1 MKKAFKIIG
10 IILGIMILL
19 LIAAPFIFKGSFE
32 KMLKHTINEN
42 LNATVTWEDF
52 DLSLFSSF
60 PDASLQVNNFSVINK
75 APFAGDTLASGKTLS
90 LEIGIMQLFK
100 KSDEAIKVDAVF
112 LDEAFVNIKIDSL
125 GKANY
130 DIAIKDDAP
139 ITTAGEETKGGFTF
153 DLKKYEVK
161 NSRINYSDAASK
173 TYLILTDVQHEGSGD
188 LSQDISNLD
197 TKTEAFASFRM
208 DDAEYL
214 TKNRISLDAIFK
226 IDLKNLKYTFLE
238 NEAKINELPL
248 TFDGYVKVNE
258 TNNEVDITFKTPSS
272 DFKNFL
278 AVIPE
283 TYVKQISDVKT
294 TGNFTVNGMLKG
306 IVDSTHIP
314 TMDIKI
320 ASDDASFK
328 YPDLPK
334 TVENITI
341 DAQLKNETGLLKD
354 TFLNISKFTFKIDG
368 EPFRMNGSIKNMTA
382 NPLVNMEMQG
392 TFNLANIE
400 KVLPVEMEQK
410 LSGIFKADVIAN
422 FDMESVEKER
432 YDKVDARGTASLTNF
447 NYDAGFKN
455 ELKVTNASLS
465 LQPGVFTLKE
475 LNATTGKT
483 DIKASGNIQ
492 NLIPF
497 LMSKQDLKGRF
508 NLQSNT
514 FNVNDFMATESTSSE
529 KNTAGKG
536 DTSQKTTAS
545 EGVKIPDF
553 LNATI
558 DFNANKVIY
567 DNLELKNAKG
577 TAAIANEAI
586 TISNFTSN
594 IFGGNIALSGNVS
607 TKSEIPT
614 FAMTLDLSKI
624 DIEQSFDKL
633 EMFKYLVPIAKAL
646 QGSLNT
652 KFELN
657 GQLTND
663 LSPKLST
670 LAGTALAQIITAEVD
685 PQQAPLL
692 SALGEKVS
700 FLNLDRLSLRDVST
714 NLTFNNGKI
723 EVKPFHFDVKGID
736 VAVSGT
742 HGLDK
747 SIDYNLTMDVPAKYL
762 GSEVTKL
769 LQNLNPQEA
778 DAMSVALPIGL
789 KGTFTNPQVS
799 LNAENAI
806 NTLTKQLLAKQKDKL
821 INQGTGLLEGIL
833 TGGTKPDSTKTNTN
847 TNNTNQQQTTQQQ
860 TTQQQTTQQQN
871 TLMIKDVLGGILG
884 GKKKKTDSTKVPQI
898 PKGGN

>member
-1 MKKAFKIIG
+1 MKKALKIIG
-10 IILGIMILL
+10 IILGILILL
-19 LIAAPFIFKGSFE
+19 LIAAPFIFKGSLE
-32 KMLKHTINEN
+32 KMLKRTINEN
-42 LNATVTWEDF
+42 LNATVAWEDL

-60 PDASLQVNNFSVINK
+60 PDASLQLKNFSVINK
-75 APFAGDTLASGKTLS
+75 APFEGDTLASGKTLS
-90 LEIGIMQLFK
+90 LDMGIMQLFK
-100 KSDEAIKVDAVF
+100 KSNEAIKVDEVKI
-112 LDEAFVNIKIDSL
+112 DEAFVNIKIDSL
-125 GKANY
+125 ENANY

-139 ITTAGEETKGGFTF
+139 AVTEGEESAGGFTF
-153 DLKKYEVK
+153 DLKNYEIT
-161 NSRINYSDAASK
+161 NSRINYLDEATN
-173 TYLILTDVQHEGSGD
+173 TYLMLTEVQHEGSGD
-188 LSQDISNLD
+188 LSQEISNLD
-197 TKTEAFASFRM
+197 TKTEAFASFKI
-208 DDAEYL
+208 DSTEYL

-226 IDLKNLKYTFLE
+226 LDLKNQKYTFLE

-258 TNNEVDITFKTPSS
+258 TNNEVDLTFKTPSS

-283 TYVKQISDVKT
+283 TYVKQINDVKT

-320 ASDDASFK
+320 ASDNASFK

-334 TVENITI
+334 TVDNITI
-341 DAQLKNETGLLKD
+341 DAQLKNETGLLND
-354 TFLNISKFTFKIDG
+354 TYLNIPKLTFRIDN
-368 EPFRMNGSIKNMTA
+368 EPFRMNGSIKNMTE

-392 TFNLANIE
+392 TLNLANIE

-432 YDKVDARGTASLTNF
+432 YDQIDARGTASLTNF

-455 ELKVTNASLS
+455 ELKVANANLAM
-465 LQPGVFTLKE
+465 QPGSITLKE
-475 LNATTGKT
+475 LNAKTGQT

-508 NLQSNT
+508 EVQSNT
-514 FNVNDFMATESTSSE
+514 FNVNDFMASEDSVSENNSKEKGTAAQKTASSE
-529 KNTAGKG
+529 A
-536 DTSQKTTAS
+536 
-545 EGVKIPDF
+545 VKIPDF
-553 LNATI
+553 LDATL
-558 DFNANKVIY
+558 DFNADKVIY

-577 TAAIANEAI
+577 TAAIANETI
-586 TISNFTSN
+586 TISNFTSD

-607 TKSEIPT
+607 TKTETPT
-614 FAMTLDLSKI
+614 FAMALDLSKI
-624 DIEQSFDKL
+624 DIDQSFKEL
-633 EMFKYLVPIAKAL
+633 EMFQFLVPIAKAL

-692 SALGEKVS
+692 AALGNKVS

-714 NLTFNNGKI
+714 NFTFNNGKI
-723 EVKPFHFDVKGID
+723 EVKPFDFDIKGIN
-736 VAVSGT
+736 VAVAGT

-747 SIDYNLTMDVPAKYL
+747 SIDYNVTMDVPAKYL
-762 GSEVTKL
+762 GNDVTKL
-769 LQNLNPQEA
+769 LQNLSPQEA

-799 LNAENAI
+799 LNAETAI
-806 NTLTKQLLAKQKDKL
+806 NALTKQLLAKQKDKL
-821 INQGTGLLEGIL
+821 INQGTDILGGIL
-833 TGGTKPDSTKTNTN
+833 SGGTKQDSTKTNT
-847 TNNTNQQQTTQQQ
+847 NTNQQQTTQQQ
-860 TTQQQTTQQQN
+860 NTQI
-871 TLMIKDVLGGILG
+871 IKDVLGGILG
-884 GKKKKTDSTKVPQI
+884 GKKKKADTTKT
-898 PKGGN
+898 GN

>member
-1 MKKAFKIIG
+1 MKKALKIIG
-10 IILGIMILL
+10 IILGILILL
-19 LIAAPFIFKGSFE
+19 LIAAPFIFKGSLE
-32 KMLKHTINEN
+32 KMLKRTINEN
-42 LNATVTWEDF
+42 LNATVAWEDL

-60 PDASLQVNNFSVINK
+60 PDASLQLKNFSVINK
-75 APFAGDTLASGKTLS
+75 APFEGDTLASGKTLS
-90 LEIGIMQLFK
+90 LDMGIMQLFK
-100 KSDEAIKVDAVF
+100 KSNEAIKVDEVKI
-112 LDEAFVNIKIDSL
+112 DEAFVNIKIDSL
-125 GKANY
+125 GNANY
-130 DIAIKDDAP
+130 DIAVKDDAP
-139 ITTAGEETKGGFTF
+139 AVTEGEESAGGFTF
-153 DLKKYEVK
+153 DLKNYEIT
-161 NSRINYSDAASK
+161 NSRINYLDEATN
-173 TYLILTDVQHEGSGD
+173 TYLMLTEVQHEGSGD
-188 LSQDISNLD
+188 LSQEISNLD
-197 TKTEAFASFRM
+197 TKTEAFASFKI
-208 DDAEYL
+208 DSTEYL

-226 IDLKNLKYTFLE
+226 LDLKNQKYTFLE

-258 TNNEVDITFKTPSS
+258 TNNEVDLTFKTPSS

-283 TYVKQISDVKT
+283 TYVKQINDVKT

-320 ASDDASFK
+320 ASENASFK

-334 TVENITI
+334 TVDNITI
-341 DAQLKNETGLLKD
+341 DAQLINETGLLKD
-354 TFLNISKFTFKIDG
+354 TYLNIPKLTFRIDN
-368 EPFRMNGSIKNMTA
+368 EPFRMNGSIENMTE

-392 TFNLANIE
+392 TLNLANIE

-432 YDKVDARGTASLTNF
+432 YDQIDARGTASLTNF

-455 ELKVTNASLS
+455 ELKVVNANLTM
-465 LQPGVFTLKE
+465 QPGTITLKE
-475 LNATTGKT
+475 LNAKTGQT

-508 NLQSNT
+508 AVQSNT
-514 FNVNDFMATESTSSE
+514 FNVNDFMASE
-529 KNTAGKG
+529 DSVSENNSKEKGTA
-536 DTSQKTTAS
+536 SQKTTSS
-545 EGVKIPDF
+545 ETVKIPDF
-553 LNATI
+553 LDATL

-577 TAAIANEAI
+577 TAAIANETI
-586 TISNFTSN
+586 TISNFTSD

-607 TKSEIPT
+607 TKTETPT
-614 FAMTLDLSKI
+614 FAMALDLSKI
-624 DIEQSFDKL
+624 DIDQSFEKL
-633 EMFKYLVPIAKAL
+633 EMFQFLVPIAKAL
-646 QGSLNT
+646 HGNLNT
-652 KFELN
+652 KFELT

-685 PQQAPLL
+685 SQQAPLL
-692 SALGEKVS
+692 AALGNKVS

-714 NLTFNNGKI
+714 NFTFNNGKI
-723 EVKPFHFDVKGID
+723 EVKPFDFDVKGIN
-736 VAVSGT
+736 VAVAGT

-747 SIDYNLTMDVPAKYL
+747 SIDYNVTMDVPAKYL
-762 GSEVTKL
+762 GNDVTKL
-769 LQNLNPQEA
+769 LQNLSPQEA

-799 LNAENAI
+799 LNAETAI
-806 NTLTKQLLAKQKDKL
+806 NALTKQLLAKQKDKL
-821 INQGTGLLEGIL
+821 INQGTDILGGIL
-833 TGGTKPDSTKTNTN
+833 SGGTKQDSTKTNT
-847 TNNTNQQQTTQQQ
+847 NTNQQQTTQQQ
-860 TTQQQTTQQQN
+860 N
-871 TLMIKDVLGGILG
+871 TKIIKDVLGGILG
-884 GKKKKTDSTKVPQI
+884 GKKKKTDTTKT
-898 PKGGN
+898 GN

>member
-1 MKKAFKIIG
+1 MKKALKIIG
-10 IILGIMILL
+10 IILGILILL
-19 LIAAPFIFKGSFE
+19 LIAAPFIFKGSLE
-32 KMLKHTINEN
+32 KMLKRTINEN
-42 LNATVTWEDF
+42 LNATVAWEDL

-60 PDASLQVNNFSVINK
+60 PDASLQLNNFSVINK
-75 APFAGDTLASGKTLS
+75 APFEGDTLASGKTLS
-90 LEIGIMQLFK
+90 MDMGIMQLFK
-100 KSDEAIKVDAVF
+100 KSNEAIKVDEVKI
-112 LDEAFVNIKIDSL
+112 DEAFVNIKIDSL
-125 GKANY
+125 GNANY

-139 ITTAGEETKGGFTF
+139 AVTEGEESAGGFTF
-153 DLKKYEVK
+153 DLKNYEIT
-161 NSRINYSDAASK
+161 NSRINYLDEATN
-173 TYLILTDVQHEGSGD
+173 TYLMLTEVQHEGSGD
-188 LSQDISNLD
+188 LSQEISNLD
-197 TKTEAFASFRM
+197 TKTEAFASFKI
-208 DDAEYL
+208 DSTEYL

-226 IDLKNLKYTFLE
+226 LDLKNQKYTFLE

-258 TNNEVDITFKTPSS
+258 TNNQVDLTFKTPSS

-283 TYVKQISDVKT
+283 TYVKQINDVKT

-320 ASDDASFK
+320 ASDNASFK

-334 TVENITI
+334 TVDNITI
-341 DAQLKNETGLLKD
+341 DAQLKNETGLLND
-354 TFLNISKFTFKIDG
+354 TYLNIPKLTFRIDN
-368 EPFRMNGSIKNMTA
+368 EPFRMNGSIKNMTE

-392 TFNLANIE
+392 TLNLANIE

-432 YDKVDARGTASLTNF
+432 YDQIDARGTASLTNF

-455 ELKVTNASLS
+455 ELKVANANLAM
-465 LQPGVFTLKE
+465 QPGSITLKE
-475 LNATTGKT
+475 LNAKTGQT

-508 NLQSNT
+508 EVQSNT
-514 FNVNDFMATESTSSE
+514 FNVNDFMASEDSVSENNSKEKGTAAQKTASSE
-529 KNTAGKG
+529 A
-536 DTSQKTTAS
+536 
-545 EGVKIPDF
+545 VKIPDF
-553 LNATI
+553 LDATL
-558 DFNANKVIY
+558 DFNADKVIY

-577 TAAIANEAI
+577 TAAIANETI
-586 TISNFTSN
+586 TISNFTSD

-607 TKSEIPT
+607 TKTETPT
-614 FAMTLDLSKI
+614 FAMALDLSKI
-624 DIEQSFDKL
+624 DIDQSFKEL
-633 EMFKYLVPIAKAL
+633 EMFQFLVPIAKAL

-692 SALGEKVS
+692 AALGNKVS

-714 NLTFNNGKI
+714 NFTFNNGKI
-723 EVKPFHFDVKGID
+723 EVKPFDFDIKGIN
-736 VAVSGT
+736 VAVAGT

-747 SIDYNLTMDVPAKYL
+747 SIDYNVTMDVPAKYL
-762 GSEVTKL
+762 GNDVTKL
-769 LQNLNPQEA
+769 LQNLSPQEA

-799 LNAENAI
+799 LNAETAI
-806 NTLTKQLLAKQKDKL
+806 NALTKQLLAKQKDKL
-821 INQGTGLLEGIL
+821 INQGTDILGGIL
-833 TGGTKPDSTKTNTN
+833 SGGTKQDSTKTNT
-847 TNNTNQQQTTQQQ
+847 NTNQQQTTQQQ
-860 TTQQQTTQQQN
+860 NTQI
-871 TLMIKDVLGGILG
+871 IKDVLGGILG
-884 GKKKKTDSTKVPQI
+884 GKKKKTDTTKT
-898 PKGGN
+898 GN

>member
-1 MKKAFKIIG
+1 MKKALKIIG
-10 IILGIMILL
+10 IILGILILL
-19 LIAAPFIFKGSFE
+19 LIAAPFIFKGSLE
-32 KMLKHTINEN
+32 KMLKRTINEN
-42 LNATVTWEDF
+42 LNATVAWEDL

-60 PDASLQVNNFSVINK
+60 PDASLQLNNFSVINK
-75 APFAGDTLASGKTLS
+75 APFEGDTLASGKTLS
-90 LEIGIMQLFK
+90 LDMGIMQLFK
-100 KSDEAIKVDAVF
+100 KSNEAIKVDEVK

-125 GKANY
+125 GNANY

-139 ITTAGEETKGGFTF
+139 AVTEGEESAGGFTF
-153 DLKKYEVK
+153 DLKKYEIK
-161 NSRINYSDAASK
+161 NSRINYLDEATN
-173 TYLILTDVQHEGSGD
+173 TYLMLTEVQHEGSGD
-188 LSQDISNLD
+188 LSQEISNLD
-197 TKTEAFASFRM
+197 TQTSALASLRI
-208 DDAEYL
+208 DSTEYL

-226 IDLKNLKYTFLE
+226 LDLKNQKYTFLE

-258 TNNEVDITFKTPSS
+258 TNNEVDLTFKTPSS

-283 TYVKQISDVKT
+283 TYVKQINDVKT

-320 ASDDASFK
+320 ASDNASFK

-334 TVENITI
+334 TVDNITI
-341 DAQLKNETGLLKD
+341 DAQLKNETGLLND
-354 TFLNISKFTFKIDG
+354 TYLNIPKLTFRIDN
-368 EPFRMNGSIKNMTA
+368 EPFRMNGSIKNMTE

-392 TFNLANIE
+392 TLNLANIE

-432 YDKVDARGTASLTNF
+432 YDQIDARGTASLTNF

-455 ELKVTNASLS
+455 ELKVANANLAM
-465 LQPGVFTLKE
+465 QPGSITLNE
-475 LNATTGKT
+475 LNAKTGQT

-508 NLQSNT
+508 EVQSNT
-514 FNVNDFMATESTSSE
+514 FNVNDFMASEDSVSENNSKEKGTAAQKTASSE
-529 KNTAGKG
+529 A
-536 DTSQKTTAS
+536 
-545 EGVKIPDF
+545 VKIPDF
-553 LNATI
+553 LDATL
-558 DFNANKVIY
+558 DFNADKVIY

-577 TAAIANEAI
+577 TAAIANETI
-586 TISNFTSN
+586 TISNFTSD

-607 TKSEIPT
+607 TKTETPT
-614 FAMTLDLSKI
+614 FAMALDLSKI
-624 DIEQSFDKL
+624 DIDQSFKEL
-633 EMFKYLVPIAKAL
+633 EMFQFLVPIAKAL

-692 SALGEKVS
+692 AALGNKVS

-714 NLTFNNGKI
+714 NFTFNNGKI
-723 EVKPFHFDVKGID
+723 EVKPFDFDIKGIN
-736 VAVSGT
+736 VAVAGT

-747 SIDYNLTMDVPAKYL
+747 SIDYNVTMDVPAKYL
-762 GSEVTKL
+762 GNDVTKL
-769 LQNLNPQEA
+769 LQNLSPQEA

-799 LNAENAI
+799 LNAETAI
-806 NTLTKQLLAKQKDKL
+806 NALTKQLLAKQKDKL
-821 INQGTGLLEGIL
+821 INQGTDILGGIL
-833 TGGTKPDSTKTNTN
+833 SGGTKQDSTKTNT
-847 TNNTNQQQTTQQQ
+847 NTNQQQTTQQQ
-860 TTQQQTTQQQN
+860 NTQI
-871 TLMIKDVLGGILG
+871 IKDVLGGILG
-884 GKKKKTDSTKVPQI
+884 GKKKKTDTTKT
-898 PKGGN
+898 GN

>member
-1 MKKAFKIIG
+1 MKKALKIIG
-10 IILGIMILL
+10 IILGILILL
-19 LIAAPFIFKGSFE
+19 LIAAPFIFKGSLE
-32 KMLKHTINEN
+32 KMLKRTINEN
-42 LNATVTWEDF
+42 LNATVAWEDL

-60 PDASLQVNNFSVINK
+60 PDASLQLNNFSVINK
-75 APFAGDTLASGKTLS
+75 APFEGDTLASGKTLS
-90 LEIGIMQLFK
+90 LDMGIMQLFK
-100 KSDEAIKVDAVF
+100 KSNEAIKVDEVKI
-112 LDEAFVNIKIDSL
+112 DEAFVNIKIDSL
-125 GKANY
+125 GNANY

-139 ITTAGEETKGGFTF
+139 AVTEGEESAGGFTF
-153 DLKKYEVK
+153 DLKKYEIK
-161 NSRINYSDAASK
+161 NSRINYLDEATN
-173 TYLILTDVQHEGSGD
+173 TYLMLTEVQHEGSGD
-188 LSQDISNLD
+188 LSQEISNLD
-197 TKTEAFASFRM
+197 TQTSALASLRI
-208 DDAEYL
+208 DSTEYL

-226 IDLKNLKYTFLE
+226 LDLKNQKYTFLE

-258 TNNEVDITFKTPSS
+258 TNNEVDLTFKTPSS

-283 TYVKQISDVKT
+283 TYVKQINDVKT

-320 ASDDASFK
+320 ASDNASFK

-334 TVENITI
+334 TVNNITI
-341 DAQLKNETGLLKD
+341 DAQLINETGLLKD
-354 TFLNISKFTFKIDG
+354 TYLNIPKLTFRIDN
-368 EPFRMNGSIKNMTA
+368 EPFRMNGSIKNMTE

-392 TFNLANIE
+392 TLNLANIE

-432 YDKVDARGTASLTNF
+432 YDQIDARGTASLTNF

-455 ELKVTNASLS
+455 ELKVANANLAM
-465 LQPGVFTLKE
+465 QPGSITLKE
-475 LNATTGKT
+475 LNAKTGQT

-508 NLQSNT
+508 EVQSNT
-514 FNVNDFMATESTSSE
+514 FNVNDFMASEDSVSENNSKEKGTAAQKTASSE
-529 KNTAGKG
+529 A
-536 DTSQKTTAS
+536 
-545 EGVKIPDF
+545 VKIPDF
-553 LNATI
+553 LDATL
-558 DFNANKVIY
+558 DFNADKVIY

-577 TAAIANEAI
+577 TAAIANETI
-586 TISNFTSN
+586 TISNFTSD

-607 TKSEIPT
+607 TKTETPT
-614 FAMTLDLSKI
+614 FAMALDLSKI
-624 DIEQSFDKL
+624 DIDQSFKEL
-633 EMFKYLVPIAKAL
+633 EMFQFLVPIAKAL

-692 SALGEKVS
+692 AALGNKVS

-714 NLTFNNGKI
+714 NFTFNNGKI
-723 EVKPFHFDVKGID
+723 EVKPFDFDIKGIN
-736 VAVSGT
+736 VAVAGT

-747 SIDYNLTMDVPAKYL
+747 SIDYNVTMDVPAKYL
-762 GSEVTKL
+762 GNDVTKL
-769 LQNLNPQEA
+769 LQNLSPKEA

-799 LNAENAI
+799 LNAETAI
-806 NTLTKQLLAKQKDKL
+806 NALTKQLLAKQKDKL
-821 INQGTGLLEGIL
+821 INQGTDILGGIL
-833 TGGTKPDSTKTNTN
+833 SGGTKQDSTKTNT
-847 TNNTNQQQTTQQQ
+847 NTNQQQTTQQQ
-860 TTQQQTTQQQN
+860 NTQI
-871 TLMIKDVLGGILG
+871 IKDVLGGILG
-884 GKKKKTDSTKVPQI
+884 GKKKKADTTKT
-898 PKGGN
+898 GN

>member
-1 MKKAFKIIG
+1 MKKALKIIG
-10 IILGIMILL
+10 IILGILILL
-19 LIAAPFIFKGSFE
+19 LIAAPFIFKGSLE
-32 KMLKHTINEN
+32 KMLKRTINEN
-42 LNATVTWEDF
+42 LNATVAWEDL

-60 PDASLQVNNFSVINK
+60 PDASLQLNNFSVINK
-75 APFAGDTLASGKTLS
+75 TPFEGDTLASGKTLS
-90 LEIGIMQLFK
+90 LDMGIMQLFK
-100 KSDEAIKVDAVF
+100 KSNEAIKVDEVK

-125 GKANY
+125 GNANY

-139 ITTAGEETKGGFTF
+139 AVTEGEESAGGFTF
-153 DLKKYEVK
+153 DLKNYEIT
-161 NSRINYSDAASK
+161 NSRINYLDEATN
-173 TYLILTDVQHEGSGD
+173 TYLMLTEVQHEGSGD
-188 LSQDISNLD
+188 LSQEISNLD
-197 TKTEAFASFRM
+197 TKTEAFASFKI
-208 DDAEYL
+208 DSTEYL
-214 TKNRISLDAIFK
+214 TKNRISLNAIFK
-226 IDLKNLKYTFLE
+226 LDLKNQKYTFLE

-258 TNNEVDITFKTPSS
+258 TNNQVDLTFKTPSS

-283 TYVKQISDVKT
+283 TYVKQINDVKT

-320 ASDDASFK
+320 ASENASFK

-334 TVENITI
+334 TVDNITI
-341 DAQLKNETGLLKD
+341 DAQLINETGLLKD
-354 TFLNISKFTFKIDG
+354 TYLNIPKLTFRIDN
-368 EPFRMNGSIKNMTA
+368 EPFRMNGSIKNMTE

-392 TFNLANIE
+392 TLNLANIE

-432 YDKVDARGTASLTNF
+432 YDQIDARGTASLTNF

-455 ELKVTNASLS
+455 ELKVANANLAM
-465 LQPGVFTLKE
+465 QPGSITLKE
-475 LNATTGKT
+475 LNAKTGQT

-508 NLQSNT
+508 AVQSNT
-514 FNVNDFMATESTSSE
+514 FNVNDFMASE
-529 KNTAGKG
+529 DSASENNSKEKGTA
-536 DTSQKTTAS
+536 SQKTTSS
-545 EGVKIPDF
+545 ETVKIPDF
-553 LNATI
+553 LDATL

-577 TAAIANEAI
+577 TAAIANETI
-586 TISNFTSN
+586 TISNFTSD

-607 TKSEIPT
+607 TKTETPT
-614 FAMTLDLSKI
+614 FAMALDLSKI
-624 DIEQSFDKL
+624 DIDQSFEKL
-633 EMFKYLVPIAKAL
+633 EMFQFLVPIAKAL
-646 QGSLNT
+646 HGNLNT
-652 KFELN
+652 KFELT

-685 PQQAPLL
+685 SQQAPLL
-692 SALGEKVS
+692 AALGNKVS

-714 NLTFNNGKI
+714 NFTFNNGKI
-723 EVKPFHFDVKGID
+723 EVKPFDFDIKGIN
-736 VAVSGT
+736 VAVAGT

-747 SIDYNLTMDVPAKYL
+747 SIDYNVTMDVPAKYL
-762 GSEVTKL
+762 GNDVTKL
-769 LQNLNPQEA
+769 LQNLSPQEA

-799 LNAENAI
+799 LNAETAI
-806 NTLTKQLLAKQKDKL
+806 NALTKQLLAKQKDKL
-821 INQGTGLLEGIL
+821 INQGTDILGGIL
-833 TGGTKPDSTKTNTN
+833 SGGTKQDSTKTNT
-847 TNNTNQQQTTQQQ
+847 NTNQQQTTQQQ
-860 TTQQQTTQQQN
+860 NTQI
-871 TLMIKDVLGGILG
+871 IKDVLGGILG
-884 GKKKKTDSTKVPQI
+884 GKKKKTDTTKT
-898 PKGGN
+898 GN

>member
-1 MKKAFKIIG
+1 MKKALKIIG
-10 IILGIMILL
+10 IILGILILL
-19 LIAAPFIFKGSFE
+19 LIAAPFIFKGSLE
-32 KMLKHTINEN
+32 KMLKRTINEN
-42 LNATVTWEDF
+42 LNATVAWEDL

-60 PDASLQVNNFSVINK
+60 PDASLQLNNFSVINK
-75 APFAGDTLASGKTLS
+75 APFEGDTLASGKTLS
-90 LEIGIMQLFK
+90 MDMGIMQLFK
-100 KSDEAIKVDAVF
+100 KSNEAIKVDEVKI
-112 LDEAFVNIKIDSL
+112 DEAFVNIKIDSL
-125 GKANY
+125 GNANY

-139 ITTAGEETKGGFTF
+139 AVTEGEESAGGFTF
-153 DLKKYEVK
+153 DLKNYEIT
-161 NSRINYSDAASK
+161 NSRINYLDEATN
-173 TYLILTDVQHEGSGD
+173 TYLMLTEVQHEGSGD
-188 LSQDISNLD
+188 LSQEISNLD
-197 TKTEAFASFRM
+197 TKTEAFASFKI
-208 DDAEYL
+208 DSTEYL

-226 IDLKNLKYTFLE
+226 LDLKNQKYTFLE

-258 TNNEVDITFKTPSS
+258 TNNQVDLTFKTPSS

-283 TYVKQISDVKT
+283 TYVKQINDVKT

-320 ASDDASFK
+320 ASDNASFK

-334 TVENITI
+334 TVDNITI
-341 DAQLKNETGLLKD
+341 DAQLKNETGLLND
-354 TFLNISKFTFKIDG
+354 TYLNIPKLTFRIDN
-368 EPFRMNGSIKNMTA
+368 EPFRMNGSIKNMTE

-392 TFNLANIE
+392 TLNLANIE

-432 YDKVDARGTASLTNF
+432 YDQIDARGTASLTNF

-455 ELKVTNASLS
+455 ELKVANANLAM
-465 LQPGVFTLKE
+465 QPGSITLKE
-475 LNATTGKT
+475 LNAKTGQT

-508 NLQSNT
+508 EVQSNT
-514 FNVNDFMATESTSSE
+514 FNVNDFMASEDSVSENNSKEKGTAAQKTASSE
-529 KNTAGKG
+529 A
-536 DTSQKTTAS
+536 
-545 EGVKIPDF
+545 VKIPDF
-553 LNATI
+553 LDATL
-558 DFNANKVIY
+558 DFNADKVIY

-577 TAAIANEAI
+577 TAAIANETI
-586 TISNFTSN
+586 TISNFTSD

-607 TKSEIPT
+607 TKTETPT
-614 FAMTLDLSKI
+614 FAMALDLSKI
-624 DIEQSFDKL
+624 DIDQSFKEL
-633 EMFKYLVPIAKAL
+633 EMFQFLVPIAKAL

-692 SALGEKVS
+692 AALGNKVS

-714 NLTFNNGKI
+714 NFTFNNGKI
-723 EVKPFHFDVKGID
+723 EVKPFDFDIKGIN
-736 VAVSGT
+736 VAVAGT

-747 SIDYNLTMDVPAKYL
+747 SIDYNVTMDVPAKYL
-762 GSEVTKL
+762 GNDVTKL
-769 LQNLNPQEA
+769 LQNLSPKEA

-799 LNAENAI
+799 LNAETAI
-806 NTLTKQLLAKQKDKL
+806 NALTKQLLAKQKDKL
-821 INQGTGLLEGIL
+821 INQGTDILGGIL
-833 TGGTKPDSTKTNTN
+833 SGGTKQDSTKTNT
-847 TNNTNQQQTTQQQ
+847 NTNQQQTTQQQ
-860 TTQQQTTQQQN
+860 NTQI
-871 TLMIKDVLGGILG
+871 IKDVLGGILG
-884 GKKKKTDSTKVPQI
+884 GKKKKADTTKT
-898 PKGGN
+898 GN

>member
-1 MKKAFKIIG
+1 MKKALKIIG
-10 IILGIMILL
+10 IILGILILL
-19 LIAAPFIFKGSFE
+19 LIAAPFIFKGSLE
-32 KMLKHTINEN
+32 KMLKRTINEN
-42 LNATVTWEDF
+42 LNATVAWEDL

-60 PDASLQVNNFSVINK
+60 PDASLQLNNFSVINK
-75 APFAGDTLASGKTLS
+75 APFEGDTLASGKTLS
-90 LEIGIMQLFK
+90 LDMGIMQLFK
-100 KSDEAIKVDAVF
+100 KSNEAIKVDEVK

-125 GKANY
+125 GNANY

-139 ITTAGEETKGGFTF
+139 AVTEGEESAGGFTF
-153 DLKKYEVK
+153 DLKKYEIK
-161 NSRINYSDAASK
+161 NSRINYLDEATN
-173 TYLILTDVQHEGSGD
+173 TYLMLTEVQHEGSGD
-188 LSQDISNLD
+188 LSQEISNLD
-197 TKTEAFASFRM
+197 TQTSALASLRI
-208 DDAEYL
+208 DSTEYL

-226 IDLKNLKYTFLE
+226 LDLKNQKYTFLE

-258 TNNEVDITFKTPSS
+258 TNNEVDLTFKTPSS

-283 TYVKQISDVKT
+283 TYVKQINDVKT

-320 ASDDASFK
+320 ASDNASFK

-334 TVENITI
+334 TVDNITI
-341 DAQLKNETGLLKD
+341 DAQLKNETGLLND
-354 TFLNISKFTFKIDG
+354 TYLNIPKLTFRIDN
-368 EPFRMNGSIKNMTA
+368 EPFRMNGSIKNMTE

-392 TFNLANIE
+392 TLNLANIE

-432 YDKVDARGTASLTNF
+432 YDQIDARGTASLTNF

-455 ELKVTNASLS
+455 ELKVANANLAM
-465 LQPGVFTLKE
+465 QPGTITLKE
-475 LNATTGKT
+475 LNAKTGQT

-508 NLQSNT
+508 EVQSNT
-514 FNVNDFMATESTSSE
+514 FNVNDFMASEDSVSENNSKEKGTAAQKTASSE
-529 KNTAGKG
+529 A
-536 DTSQKTTAS
+536 
-545 EGVKIPDF
+545 VKIPDF
-553 LNATI
+553 LDATL

-577 TAAIANEAI
+577 TAAIANETI
-586 TISNFTSN
+586 TISNFTSD

-607 TKSEIPT
+607 TKTETPT
-614 FAMTLDLSKI
+614 FAMALDLSKI
-624 DIEQSFDKL
+624 DIDQSFKEL
-633 EMFKYLVPIAKAL
+633 EMFQFLVPIAKAL

-692 SALGEKVS
+692 AALGNKVS

-714 NLTFNNGKI
+714 NFTFNNGKI
-723 EVKPFHFDVKGID
+723 EVKPFDFDIKGIN
-736 VAVSGT
+736 VAVAGT

-747 SIDYNLTMDVPAKYL
+747 SIDYNVTMDVPAKYL
-762 GSEVTKL
+762 GNDVTKL
-769 LQNLNPQEA
+769 LQNLSPQEA

-799 LNAENAI
+799 LNAETAI
-806 NTLTKQLLAKQKDKL
+806 NALTKQLLAKQKDKL
-821 INQGTGLLEGIL
+821 INQGTDILGGIL
-833 TGGTKPDSTKTNTN
+833 SGGTKQDSTKTNT
-847 TNNTNQQQTTQQQ
+847 NTNQQQTTQQQ
-860 TTQQQTTQQQN
+860 NTQI
-871 TLMIKDVLGGILG
+871 IKDVLGGILG
-884 GKKKKTDSTKVPQI
+884 GKKKKADTTKT
-898 PKGGN
+898 GN